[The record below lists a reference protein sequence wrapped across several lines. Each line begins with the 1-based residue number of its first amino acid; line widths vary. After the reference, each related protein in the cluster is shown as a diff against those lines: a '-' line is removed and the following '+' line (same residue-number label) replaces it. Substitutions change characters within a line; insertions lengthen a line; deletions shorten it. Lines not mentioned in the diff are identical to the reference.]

1 MEYRASET
9 GPENLRRDDEFRGED
24 VGRKDF
30 MFGVTGM
37 GIIVVIAILFA
48 IFA

>member
-9 GPENLRRDDEFRGED
+9 GSEEPRRTEVAD

-30 MFGVTGM
+30 MFGATGVSLM
-37 GIIVVIAILFA
+37 IVVAICFA

>member
-9 GPENLRRDDEFRGED
+9 GPENLRRDDEFGDED

-30 MFGVTGM
+30 MFVSGM